1 MQAKAT
7 TVRANELLLAM
18 LLLATLLAAA
28 MPRPAAGAPP
38 PCAGDC
44 DGDGQIT
51 VTEIVAAVNAATG
64 GPLVCA
70 SADVDGD
77 GAVQVGDLVAL
88 VRMAFDG
95 CPAPFDYAA
104 TTIEALGVT
113 VTLDGQPARN
123 VSVTLVDALVEPTA
137 EQTIEELTTGNV
149 YYQGMTD
156 AAGRVTAMV
165 KIPTRFDA
173 VDVIVSMPDAV
184 GPYTVEALRTLWG
197 PFAPAARVTV
207 VRGFLADVNVGLRHA
222 E

>member
-1 MQAKAT
+1 MQVKTT
-7 TVRANELLLAM
+7 TVRANDLLVAT

-28 MPRPAAGAPP
+28 MPRPTAGATL

-64 GPLVCA
+64 GALVCA

-77 GAVQVGDLVAL
+77 GFVQVDDLVAL
-88 VRMAFDG
+88 VRMALDG

-104 TTIEALGVT
+104 TTTEAFGLT

-123 VSVTLVDALVEPTA
+123 VSVAVVDALVAPTA

-149 YYQGMTD
+149 YYRGMTD
-156 AAGRVTAMV
+156 AAGRVTALV

-173 VDVIVSMPDAV
+173 VDVIVNTPDAV
-184 GPYTVEALRTLWG
+184 GPYTVEALRGLWG

-207 VRGFLADVNVGLRHA
+207 VRGFLGDVDVDLRHA